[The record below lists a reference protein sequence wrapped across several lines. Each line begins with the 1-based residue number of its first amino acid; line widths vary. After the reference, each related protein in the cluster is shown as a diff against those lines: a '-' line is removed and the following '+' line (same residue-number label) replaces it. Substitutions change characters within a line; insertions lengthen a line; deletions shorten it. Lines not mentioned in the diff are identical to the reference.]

1 MVLESMLATAGWSL
15 NATQSDARAIADAL
29 RRREPDLLHGLVLQ
43 YQPRLLRYLQH
54 LSGSRD
60 TARDL
65 FQETW
70 VRVLERGHQ
79 YDGRSPFGTWLYT
92 LARNL
97 TIDHL
102 RRKNPISL
110 DSLLPEHEQ
119 SFPEPVD
126 DRPSAWEVL
135 ARSQQAEQVNA
146 ALAEIP
152 AQYREAIVLR
162 FLDALALEE
171 IATVIGAPLS
181 TVKSRLYRGLDLLI
195 RKLRGAQP

>member
-1 MVLESMLATAGWSL
+1 MVLESMLATACWSL

-43 YQPRLLRYLQH
+43 YQHRLLRYLRH
-54 LSGSRD
+54 LSGSPD
-60 TARDL
+60 AARDL

-79 YDGRSPFGTWLYT
+79 YDGRSPFSTWLYT

-119 SFPEPVD
+119 RIFEPVD

-171 IATVIGAPLS
+171 IATVIGAPVS

-195 RKLRGAQP
+195 RKLGGAQP